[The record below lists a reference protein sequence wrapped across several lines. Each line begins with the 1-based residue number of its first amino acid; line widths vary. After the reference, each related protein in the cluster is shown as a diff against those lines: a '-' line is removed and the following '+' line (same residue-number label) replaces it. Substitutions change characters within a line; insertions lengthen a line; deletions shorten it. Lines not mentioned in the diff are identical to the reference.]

1 MEYSIYIPQ
10 TNSIFEESESDCGIW
25 LTDLTEDIEETIR
38 FLVEKRGASLNPDDP
53 IDLVIRVYP
62 QDGEGV

>member
-10 TNSIFEESESDCGIW
+10 TNSIFQESESDCGIW
-25 LTDLTEDIEETIR
+25 LTDMTENIDDIIR
-38 FLVEKRGASLNPDDP
+38 FLAEKRGASLSPDDP

-62 QDGEGV
+62 QDGEDS